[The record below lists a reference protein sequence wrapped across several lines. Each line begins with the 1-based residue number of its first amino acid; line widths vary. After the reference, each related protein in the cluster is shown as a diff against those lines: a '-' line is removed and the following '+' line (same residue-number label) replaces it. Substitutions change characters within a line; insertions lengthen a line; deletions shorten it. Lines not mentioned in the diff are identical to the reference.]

1 MNNYFLLN
9 NDEFSLNS
17 SLDIFNFPPNKS
29 FCKDKIKDIYLY
41 AFYSDGKKWIHKQI
55 TKINKNDYF
64 LLKKS
69 DLPNNFQDKSVFIS
83 FTFRPNEFYLSLQNF
98 NYMNS
103 TPQWRANTKLFNDNC
118 STSYQSEYP
127 SSILDKKISLVSCSP
142 MIQKK
147 YNNYF
152 YLINLTNEPK
162 KKEFLIE
169 VMNTKKE
176 IIYKEIFYTNT
187 INHFNLKKTKFE
199 FLEQFYIFKST
210 NFGGVPLYLSIS
222 DDACA
227 MSMEHTHPP
236 NEYIFLGDR
245 NFFQKKKKNFWFSK
259 K

>member
-9 NDEFSLNS
+9 NDDFSLNS

-162 KKEFLIE
+162 KK
-169 VMNTKKE
+169 
-176 IIYKEIFYTNT
+176 
-187 INHFNLKKTKFE
+187 
-199 FLEQFYIFKST
+199 
-210 NFGGVPLYLSIS
+210 NF
-222 DDACA
+222 
-227 MSMEHTHPP
+227 
-236 NEYIFLGDR
+236 
-245 NFFQKKKKNFWFSK
+245 
-259 K
+259 